1 MNPIAIWSLIVGGLF
16 LLSAI
21 GRCPLRRFPIAM
33 PTIYLLVGA
42 AIGPW
47 GLGLVSLSF
56 TADTKLVEVLAEIAV
71 LISLLTAGLRLK
83 PCLDLY
89 LTSPLPLATVG
100 MCLTIAGVACVG
112 HYGFGLPIGAAVLLG
127 AVLAPT
133 DPVLAGQVQVRS
145 KEDTNRLRFALTGE
159 AGLNDGAAFPFVMLG
174 LGLMGHHELGQL
186 AWKWWL
192 IDVLWATLAGIL
204 SGWVMG
210 WLISRLAAYLRRRY
224 EATAA
229 AEELLTLALIGLSYG
244 VAMAIGSYGFLAVF
258 AAGVAMRVYAERD
271 AGGSESDEI
280 LREVAEVNEQ
290 FERLMEVALVVAT
303 GVLLASHWT
312 FFRDWPLALLLFC
325 IIRPAAAT
333 IALLGSKASSYQ
345 RMLAAMFG
353 IRGIGSLYYLA
364 YAIGEGVSD
373 ATAERLSGIV
383 VTTVALSIL
392 LHSNATSLFF
402 RPTGDPDEA

>member
-1 MNPIAIWSLIVGGLF
+1 MKPIAIWSLVVGGLF

-47 GLGLVSLSF
+47 GLGLANLSF
-56 TADTKLVEVLAEIAV
+56 AADTKLIEVVAEIAV

-89 LTSPLPLATVG
+89 LTAPLPLATVG

-112 HYGFGLPIGAAVLLG
+112 HFGFGLPIGAAILLG

-145 KEDTNRLRFALTGE
+145 KEDTDRLRFALTGE
-159 AGLNDGAAFPFVMLG
+159 AGLNDGAAFPFVMLA

-192 IDVLWATLAGIL
+192 FDVVWATAAGIL
-204 SGWVMG
+204 SGWGMG
-210 WLISRLAAYLRRRY
+210 WLISRLAAYLRRRT
-224 EATAA
+224 EAVAA

-244 VAMAIGSYGFLAVF
+244 AAMAIGSYGFLAVF
-258 AAGVAMRVYAERD
+258 AAGVAMRVYAESD
-271 AGGSESDEI
+271 AQGSEPDAI

-290 FERLMEVALVVAT
+290 FERLVEVALVVIT

-312 FFRDWPLALLLFC
+312 LYSDWPIALLLFGV
-325 IIRPAAAT
+325 IRPIAAT
-333 IALLGSKASSYQ
+333 IALLGSEASRYQ
-345 RMLAAMFG
+345 KMLAAGFG

-383 VTTVALSIL
+383 VTTIALSIL

-402 RPTGDPDEA
+402 RAKGEPGDA